1 MDKTTYKEFKEYLEK
16 VFEYESGVK
25 MQPVK
30 SDDCPHCGRCPACGR
45 GGYRPWNPYPY
56 PYWYDYPC
64 TWTYHDNSTGDV
76 TVRFS

>member
-1 MDKTTYKEFKEYLEK
+1 MSKKQTPQKLEGEPTCCDTK
-16 VFEYESGVK
+16 R
-25 MQPVK
+25 Q
-30 SDDCPHCGRCPACGR
+30 DCPHCGRCPTCGR

-56 PYWYDYPC
+56 PYWYDYPG